1 MFDINTQ
8 TNSFMTIR
16 VTQECNKKCPFCVDE
31 YRGEQGYISLDN
43 IRKAINFAKSEQ
55 IADILFMGG
64 EPTLHPEII
73 EIAKTV
79 KEEGFKTIL
88 TTNYSKPDIVK
99 ALDEHIDC
107 FNVSFY
113 NQKVLP
119 NPKDFKADLT
129 LNVLL
134 FQGGI
139 DSKKKLD
146 NFIKKY
152 GHKYHLKFATLI
164 ACNEWSAQRQ
174 HLAFLDTLDAKKV
187 ILFNELEGLVYKNAL
202 IKRYDKVLNYN
213 AEQSYKCLTDG
224 RILRTW
230 KKDNSKSII
239 LNQLTNIKNTE
250 YITVN
255 ENGIFVG
262 EKPATTYRGREIY
275 DTKYVKNRFKLI
287 QEKYPE
293 IHELYITTSE
303 TAGIFAQIGN
313 PTSKHGQNVWC
324 RIKTKCGLT
333 NNWVFGTMY
342 GSADYCAEICAFYCV
357 THIYYNPE
365 FSSAV
370 LAQKTQTPIKP
381 GIILNQLINNHS
393 Y

>member
-1 MFDINTQ
+1 MQ
-8 TNSFMTIR
+8 RTN
-16 VTQECNKKCPFCVDE
+16 
-31 YRGEQGYISLDN
+31 
-43 IRKAINFAKSEQ
+43 
-55 IADILFMGG
+55 
-64 EPTLHPEII
+64 
-73 EIAKTV
+73 
-79 KEEGFKTIL
+79 
-88 TTNYSKPDIVK
+88 
-99 ALDEHIDC
+99 C

-230 KKDNSKSII
+230 KKDNSESII

-250 YITVN
+250 LEKLKKIDFSKLPKKPI
-255 ENGIFVG
+255 ELNGYKISVKKIA
-262 EKPATTYRGREIY
+262 ER
-275 DTKYVKNRFKLI
+275 TK
-287 QEKYPE
+287 
-293 IHELYITTSE
+293 
-303 TAGIFAQIGN
+303 
-313 PTSKHGQNVWC
+313 
-324 RIKTKCGLT
+324 
-333 NNWVFGTMY
+333 
-342 GSADYCAEICAFYCV
+342 
-357 THIYYNPE
+357 
-365 FSSAV
+365 
-370 LAQKTQTPIKP
+370 
-381 GIILNQLINNHS
+381 
-393 Y
+393 